1 MTKENTIIKRMA
13 KINCPVLNIM
23 EIQISYS
30 VIEKVESIEFTHLT
44 EPIVERGFLVVN
56 KIIQHFKRYFIILHK
71 ANLIV

>member
-1 MTKENTIIKRMA
+1 MTKEKTMIKSMA

-30 VIEKVESIEFTHLT
+30 VKEKVESIEFTHLT
-44 EPIVERGFLVVN
+44 EPIVDRGFLVVN
-56 KIIQHFKRYFIILHK
+56 KIIQYFNAYLIILYK